1 MWQHQSN
8 NSKPDT
14 HMRAVEISQYG
25 GPEVLKAVAR
35 PDLVEPAL
43 GSGQVLIRVRAAG
56 INRPDILQ
64 RQGFYPVPPGA
75 SDLPGLEIAGEIV
88 GGDLTHA
95 DNFFSLGI
103 GHRVCALVA
112 GGGYAEYCI
121 APLAQCLPVPKGLS
135 DVEAASLPE
144 TFFTVWS
151 NVFDRARL
159 GLDGRGKETL
169 LVQGGSSGIGVTAIQ
184 IAKAMGHDVVVTVG
198 NDAKLKACLDLGA
211 DLAINYK
218 THDFVEEVKN
228 FTKGVGANVIID
240 MVAGSYLGRE
250 IDCLADDGRI
260 VVIAHQGGK
269 TSEVDANQIMRRR
282 LTITGSTLRPRSVEF
297 KGAIARALRAYVWP
311 LIEERK
317 IRPVIYET
325 FVLEAAVKAHQLME
339 SSQHIGKIVLTV
351 D

>member
-1 MWQHQSN
+1 
-8 NSKPDT
+8 
-14 HMRAVEISQYG
+14 MRAVEISQYG
-25 GPEVLKAVAR
+25 GPEVLKAVTR

-184 IAKAMGHDVVVTVG
+184 IAKAMGHDVIVTVG
-198 NDAKLKACLDLGA
+198 NDDKLKACLDLGA

-250 IDCLADDGRI
+250 INCLADDGRI

-325 FVLEAAVKAHQLME
+325 FVLEAAVKAHELME

>member
-1 MWQHQSN
+1 
-8 NSKPDT
+8 
-14 HMRAVEISQYG
+14 MRAVEISQYG
-25 GPEVLKAVAR
+25 GPEVLKAVTR

-184 IAKAMGHDVVVTVG
+184 IAKAMGHDVIVTVG
-198 NDAKLKACLDLGA
+198 NDDKLKACLDLGA

>member
-1 MWQHQSN
+1 
-8 NSKPDT
+8 
-14 HMRAVEISQYG
+14 
-25 GPEVLKAVAR
+25 
-35 PDLVEPAL
+35 
-43 GSGQVLIRVRAAG
+43 
-56 INRPDILQ
+56 
-64 RQGFYPVPPGA
+64 
-75 SDLPGLEIAGEIV
+75 
-88 GGDLTHA
+88 
-95 DNFFSLGI
+95 
-103 GHRVCALVA
+103 
-112 GGGYAEYCI
+112 
-121 APLAQCLPVPKGLS
+121 VPKGLS

-184 IAKAMGHDVVVTVG
+184 IAKAMGHDVIVTVG
-198 NDAKLKACLDLGA
+198 NDDKLKACLDLGA

-282 LTITGSTLRPRSVEF
+282 LTITGSTLRLGLLSL
-297 KGAIARALRAYVWP
+297 KGQSREL
-311 LIEERK
+311 
-317 IRPVIYET
+317 
-325 FVLEAAVKAHQLME
+325 
-339 SSQHIGKIVLTV
+339 
-351 D
+351 

>member
-1 MWQHQSN
+1 
-8 NSKPDT
+8 
-14 HMRAVEISQYG
+14 MRAVEISQYG
-25 GPEVLKAVAR
+25 GPEVLKAVTR
-35 PDLVEPAL
+35 PDLVEPDL

-184 IAKAMGHDVVVTVG
+184 IAKAMGHDVIVTVG
-198 NDAKLKACLDLGA
+198 NDDKLKACLDLGA

-250 IDCLADDGRI
+250 INCLADDGRI

>member
-1 MWQHQSN
+1 
-8 NSKPDT
+8 
-14 HMRAVEISQYG
+14 MRAVEISQYG
-25 GPEVLKAVAR
+25 GPEVLKAATR

-56 INRPDILQ
+56 INRPDVLQ

-75 SDLPGLEIAGEIV
+75 SDLPGLEISGEII
-88 GGDLTHA
+88 GGDLSHP
-95 DNFFSLGI
+95 DNFFSLGV

-159 GLDGRGKETL
+159 GLDSRGKETL

-184 IAKAMGHDVVVTVG
+184 IAKAMGHDVIVTVG

-218 THDFVEEVKN
+218 THDFVEEVKT

-317 IRPVIYET
+317 IKPVIYET
-325 FVLEAAVKAHQLME
+325 FVLEAAAKAHQLME